1 MEADCVRMFEAIIL
15 RLSSLHTVVIL
26 WVVPESP
33 ITVFNNGI
41 SIKKKKLF
49 FVIVNFLEL

>member
-1 MEADCVRMFEAIIL
+1 MEADSVRMFEAIIL

-33 ITVFNNGI
+33 ITVFNNVTVVLR
-41 SIKKKKLF
+41 KR
-49 FVIVNFLEL
+49 NFSL